1 MPIQLVRTSAFW
13 KQLLSIIVTKWQFCY
28 AGKPA
33 IGDLD
38 GDGYTDFIAPGY
50 SADKLYVFTYAPLV

>member
-1 MPIQLVRTSAFW
+1 MV
-13 KQLLSIIVTKWQFCY
+13 

-38 GDGYTDFIAPGY
+38 GDGYTDLIVPGY
-50 SADKLYVFTYAPLV
+50 SAGKVYVFTYAP